1 MDFARFTE
9 IVGNVKTKHPHFFEF
24 KHDKIPTM
32 EDVLAFQEQ
41 YQIILPEKY
50 IQFLLNFGG
59 GYFGFAIIYSLDK
72 DSYFSIYK
80 HNPDRVK
87 DLLFIADNECGD
99 YYAFQIEN
107 GRCREEIVFYDHD
120 NNAVEQGTVFPDI
133 FEYLVKTGLSGV
145 I

>member
-9 IVGNVKTKHPHFFEF
+9 IVGNVKTKHPHFFELE
-24 KHDKIPTM
+24 HDKIPTM

-72 DSYFSIYK
+72 DSYFSIYN
-80 HNPDRVK
+80 HNPAQVK

-107 GRCREEIVFYDHD
+107 GKCSEEIVFYDHD
-120 NNAVEQGTVFPDI
+120 NNAVKQKAVFPDI
-133 FEYLVKTGLSGV
+133 FEYLVKTELHGV
-145 I
+145 S

>member
-9 IVGNVKTKHPHFFEF
+9 IVGNVKTKHPHFFELE
-24 KHDKIPTM
+24 HDKISTM

-72 DSYFSIYK
+72 DSYFSIYN
-80 HNPDRVK
+80 HNPAQVK

-107 GRCREEIVFYDHD
+107 GKCSEEVVFYDHD

>member
-9 IVGNVKTKHPHFFEF
+9 IVRNVQTKHPHFFELE
-24 KHDKIPTM
+24 HDKIPTM
-32 EDVLAFQEQ
+32 QDVIAFQEQ

-59 GYFGFAIIYSLDK
+59 GYFGSAIIYSLDK
-72 DSYFSIYK
+72 NSCFSIYN
-80 HNPDRVK
+80 HNPAK
-87 DLLFIADNECGD
+87 AEDLLFIADNECGD

-107 GRCREEIVFYDHD
+107 GKCSEEIVFYDHES
-120 NNAVEQGTVFPDI
+120 NTIEQGADFADI
-133 FEYLVKTGLSGV
+133 FEYLVKTGLCSV

>member
-9 IVGNVKTKHPHFFEF
+9 IVGNVKTKHPHFFELE
-24 KHDKIPTM
+24 HDKIPTM

-41 YQIILPEKY
+41 YQIILPENY

-80 HNPDRVK
+80 HNPSKVK

-107 GRCREEIVFYDHD
+107 GRCSEEVVFYDHD
-120 NNAVEQGTVFPDI
+120 NNVVEQEAVFPDI